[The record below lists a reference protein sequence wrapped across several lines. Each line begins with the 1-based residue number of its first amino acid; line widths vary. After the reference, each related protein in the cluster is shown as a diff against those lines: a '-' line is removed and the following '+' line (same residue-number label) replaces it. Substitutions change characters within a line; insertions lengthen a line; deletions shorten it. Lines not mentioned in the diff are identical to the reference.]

1 MRRNTLILFALACVF
16 FGCAYYNTFYNARK
30 AFKEGER
37 IRLNQQTPDGGIPP
51 LAMTSY
57 ELAIENAGLV
67 LRDHSGS
74 SYVDDALVLIGDV
87 RAIQGQHLQAIK
99 RYEQVLR
106 LFPDGEFTGH
116 CVFSLGNSLLNAG
129 DSTRADEQL
138 DRFVREFPDSDR
150 IPDALMLRGKIALGG
165 ARYGEAVARF
175 REVLETRPG
184 DEREAEAWYYIARAT
199 LEEHRFAE
207 AREHL
212 AKAIEQARTRK
223 LEFQAGFMLG
233 ESLRREGDLPAA
245 LGIYESLL
253 DQRAYSDYHPE
264 VMLAIAACL
273 AEMDLNESAVSTYES
288 LITQFE
294 SDRSHAEEV
303 SRSMYEL
310 GELYRTA
317 GDLDLT
323 EQWYDEA
330 RRTSPRSFW
339 VGEESDRKHRAIRE
353 LRRLDGN
360 LGNLL
365 AAMEALKSP
374 GDPDSNTPSNYA
386 KLTEDAVGLRF
397 QLAELYLFQLEM
409 ADSARSQ
416 YRAIEEASNDPSVA
430 AKAAYARGWI
440 LDEILKDRE
449 RARSVFDA
457 IAVRYPGTAHAVEA
471 ALLQSK
477 PIEGDLPPDRLF
489 AEAERLLFET
499 DRPDSARG
507 LYELVL
513 QRYPDDEYAPRALY
527 ALGWLAET
535 RFDDPENALDRY
547 REILDRYPRSEQ
559 ARSVRDKIRLMEEL
573 RPAADPAPGP
583 APAPASAADPA
594 PAPASAAD
602 PAPDPAPAP
611 DPDK

>member
-1 MRRNTLILFALACVF
+1 MRRTSLIPLTLVCVV

-37 IRLNQQTPDGGIPP
+37 IRLTQQTPDGGIPP
-51 LAMTSY
+51 LALASY
-57 ELAIENAGLV
+57 ELAVENAGLV

-138 DRFVREFPDSDR
+138 DRFVREFPGSDR

-165 ARYGEAVARF
+165 TRYEEAVARF
-175 REVLETRPG
+175 QEVLEKRPG
-184 DEREAEAWYYIARAT
+184 DEREAEARYHIARAR
-199 LEEHRFAE
+199 LEAHRFPE
-207 AREHL
+207 ARDQL
-212 AKAIEQARTRK
+212 AQAIEQARTRK
-223 LEFQAGFMLG
+223 LKFQASFMLG

-245 LGIYESLL
+245 LEIYESLL

-264 VMLAIAACL
+264 VILAIAACL
-273 AEMDLNESAVSTYES
+273 AEMDLHESAVSKYES
-288 LITQFE
+288 LITHFE

-303 SRSMYEL
+303 SRAMFEL

-330 RRTSPRSFW
+330 RRKSPRSFW
-339 VGEESDRKHRAIRE
+339 VGDEADRKHRAIRE

-365 AAMEALKSP
+365 AAMNALKSP
-374 GDPDSNTPSNYA
+374 DGPESNTPSNYA
-386 KLTEDAVGLRF
+386 KLTDDAVGLRF

-409 ADSARSQ
+409 ADSALSQ
-416 YRAIEEASNDPSVA
+416 YRAVEEGSNDSAIA

-449 RARSVFDA
+449 SARSVFDS
-457 IAVRYPGTAHAVEA
+457 ITTRYPGTVHAVEA

-477 PIEGDLPPDRLF
+477 PIEGELPPDRLF
-489 AEAERLLFET
+489 AEAERLLFEAG
-499 DRPDSARG
+499 RPDSARG
-507 LYELVL
+507 VYELVL
-513 QRYPDDEYAPRALY
+513 QRDPEGEYAPRALY

-535 RFDDPENALDRY
+535 HFDDPETALDRY
-547 REILDRYPRSEQ
+547 REIMDRHPRSEQ
-559 ARSVRDKIRLMEEL
+559 AGSVRDKIRLMEEL
-573 RPAADPAPGP
+573 LPATSPDPAAAPAPTASP
-583 APAPASAADPA
+583 APALV
-594 PAPASAAD
+594 
-602 PAPDPAPAP
+602 PDSAPAP
-611 DPDK
+611 DK

>member
-1 MRRNTLILFALACVF
+1 MRRTSLILFALVCVVL
-16 FGCAYYNTFYNARK
+16 GCAYYNTFYNARK
-30 AFKEGER
+30 AFEEGER

-51 LAMTSY
+51 LATASY

-74 SYVDDALVLIGDV
+74 SLVDDALVLIGDV
-87 RAIQGQHLQAIK
+87 RAIQGQHQQAIK

-116 CVFSLGNSLLNAG
+116 CVFSLGNSLLNVG

-150 IPDALMLRGKIALGG
+150 IPEALLLRGKIALGG
-165 ARYGEAVARF
+165 ARYGDAVARF
-175 REVLETRPG
+175 QEVLDTRPG
-184 DEREAEAWYYIARAT
+184 DEREAEARYYIARAR
-199 LEEHRFAE
+199 LEEQRFVE
-207 AREHL
+207 AREQL
-212 AKAIEQARTRK
+212 AQAIEQARTRQLK
-223 LEFQAGFMLG
+223 FQAEFMLG

-273 AEMDLNESAVSTYES
+273 VEMDLKESAVSTYES
-288 LITQFE
+288 LIAHFD
-294 SDRSHAEEV
+294 SDRSHEEEV
-303 SRSMYEL
+303 SRAMFEL
-310 GELYRTA
+310 AELHRTA

-330 RRTSPRSFW
+330 RRKSPRSFW
-339 VGEESDRKHRAIRE
+339 VGDEADRKHRAIRE
-353 LRRLDGN
+353 LRRVDGN

-365 AAMEALKSP
+365 AAMDALKSP
-374 GDPDSNTPSNYA
+374 GDPESNTSSNYA
-386 KLTEDAVGLRF
+386 KLTEDAIGLRF
-397 QLAELYLFQLEM
+397 ELAELYLFQLEM
-409 ADSARSQ
+409 ADSALSQ
-416 YRAIEEASNDPSVA
+416 YRAIEDGSHDPSVA
-430 AKAAYARGWI
+430 AKAAFARGWI
-440 LDEILKDRE
+440 LDEMVNDTE
-449 RARSVFDA
+449 NARSVFDA

-471 ALLQSK
+471 AILLSK

-489 AEAERLLFET
+489 AEAERLLFEA

-513 QRYPDDEYAPRALY
+513 QRDPDGEFAPRARY

-535 RFDDPENALDRY
+535 RFDDPETALDHY
-547 REILDRYPRSEQ
+547 RDILERHPRSEQ

-573 RPAADPAPGP
+573 LPATAPD
-583 APAPASAADPA
+583 SAAA
-594 PAPASAAD
+594 PNSD
-602 PAPDPAPAP
+602 PAPDSAAAPNSDPAVDPAATSDP
-611 DPDK
+611 LPDK

>member
-1 MRRNTLILFALACVF
+1 MRRTSLILFALVCVVL
-16 FGCAYYNTFYNARK
+16 GCAYYNTFYNARK
-30 AFKEGER
+30 AFEEGER
-37 IRLNQQTPDGGIPP
+37 IRLSQQTPDGGIPP
-51 LAMTSY
+51 LATASY

-74 SYVDDALVLIGDV
+74 SLVDDALVLIGDV
-87 RAIQGQHLQAIK
+87 RAIQGQHQQAIK

-116 CVFSLGNSLLNAG
+116 CVFSLGNSLLNVG

-150 IPDALMLRGKIALGG
+150 IPEALLLRGKIALGG

-175 REVLETRPG
+175 QEVLDTRPG
-184 DEREAEAWYYIARAT
+184 DEREAEARYYIARAR
-199 LEEHRFAE
+199 LEEQRFVE
-207 AREHL
+207 AREQL
-212 AKAIEQARTRK
+212 AQAIEQARTRQLK
-223 LEFQAGFMLG
+223 FQAEFMLG

-273 AEMDLNESAVSTYES
+273 VEMDLKELAVSTYES
-288 LITQFE
+288 LIAHFD
-294 SDRSHAEEV
+294 SDRSHEEEV
-303 SRSMYEL
+303 SRAMFEL
-310 GELYRTA
+310 AELHRTA

-323 EQWYDEA
+323 EQWYDAA
-330 RRTSPRSFW
+330 RRKSPRSFW
-339 VGEESDRKHRAIRE
+339 VGDEADRKHRAIRE
-353 LRRLDGN
+353 LRRVDGN

-365 AAMEALKSP
+365 AAMDALKSP
-374 GDPDSNTPSNYA
+374 GDPESNTSSNYA
-386 KLTEDAVGLRF
+386 KLTEDANGLRF
-397 QLAELYLFQLEM
+397 ELAELYLFQLEM
-409 ADSARSQ
+409 ADSALSQ
-416 YRAIEEASNDPSVA
+416 YRAIEDGSHDPSVA
-430 AKAAYARGWI
+430 AKAAFARGWI
-440 LDEILKDRE
+440 LDEMVNDTE
-449 RARSVFDA
+449 NARTVFDA

-471 ALLQSK
+471 AILQSK

-489 AEAERLLFET
+489 AEAERLLFEA

-513 QRYPDDEYAPRALY
+513 QRDPDGEFAPRARY

-535 RFDDPENALDRY
+535 RFDDPETALDHY
-547 REILDRYPRSEQ
+547 REILERHPRSEQ

-573 RPAADPAPGP
+573 LPATAPDSAAAPNSDPAV
-583 APAPASAADPA
+583 
-594 PAPASAAD
+594 
-602 PAPDPAPAP
+602 
-611 DPDK
+611 DPDATSDPLPDK

>member
-1 MRRNTLILFALACVF
+1 MRRTSLILIALACVV

-51 LAMTSY
+51 LALASY

-74 SYVDDALVLIGDV
+74 ALVDDALVLIGDV
-87 RAIQGQHLQAIK
+87 RAIQGRHLQAIQ
-99 RYEQVLR
+99 RYEQVLK
-106 LFPDGEFTGH
+106 LFPDSEFTGH

-129 DSTRADEQL
+129 DSSRADEQL

-165 ARYGEAVARF
+165 ARYGEAAAWF
-175 REVLETRPG
+175 QEVLETRPG
-184 DEREAEAWYYIARAT
+184 DEREAEARYYIARAR
-199 LEEHRFAE
+199 LEAHRFVE
-207 AREHL
+207 AREQL
-212 AKAIEQARTRK
+212 AQAIEKARTRK
-223 LEFQAGFMLG
+223 LKFQAGFMLG

-253 DQRAYSDYHPE
+253 DQRAYSDYHSE
-264 VMLAIAACL
+264 VMLAMAACL
-273 AEMDLNESAVSTYES
+273 VDLDLNESAVSTYES

-294 SDRSHAEEV
+294 SDRRRAEEV
-303 SRSMYEL
+303 SRAMYEL
-310 GELYRTA
+310 GELYRAA

-339 VGEESDRKHRAIRE
+339 VGDEADRKHRAIRE

-365 AAMEALKSP
+365 AAMEALESP
-374 GDPDSNTPSNYA
+374 GDPESNTPSNYA
-386 KLTEDAVGLRF
+386 KLTEDAVGLRY

-409 ADSARSQ
+409 PDSALSQ
-416 YRAIEEASNDPSVA
+416 YHAIEDESVDPSIA
-430 AKAAYARGWI
+430 AKAAYARGWV
-440 LDEILKDRE
+440 LDEILNDTE
-449 RARSVFDA
+449 NARSVFDA
-457 IAVRYPGTAHAVEA
+457 IAVRYPGTEHAVETA
-471 ALLQSK
+471 IRQSK
-477 PIEGDLPPDRLF
+477 PIEGELPQDRLF
-489 AEAERLLFET
+489 VEAERLLFEV

-507 LYELVL
+507 LYELVVR
-513 QRYPDDEYAPRALY
+513 RYPDGEYAPRALY

-535 RFDDPENALDRY
+535 HFGDPETALGHF
-547 REILDRYPRSEQ
+547 REIVDRYPRSEQ
-559 ARSVRDKIRLMEEL
+559 ARSVRNKIRLMEEL
-573 RPAADPAPGP
+573 LPAANPVPVTAPVPAASPG
-583 APAPASAADPA
+583 
-594 PAPASAAD
+594 
-602 PAPDPAPAP
+602 
-611 DPDK
+611 K

>member
-1 MRRNTLILFALACVF
+1 MRRTSLILFTLVCVI

-30 AFKEGER
+30 AFNEGER

-51 LAMTSY
+51 LAMASY
-57 ELAIENAGLV
+57 ELAVENAGLV

-87 RAIQGQHLQAIK
+87 RAIQGEYQQAIK

-116 CVFSLGNSLLNAG
+116 CVFSLGNSLLDAG

-138 DRFVREFPDSDR
+138 ERFVREFPGSGR

-175 REVLETRPG
+175 QEVLETRPD
-184 DEREAEAWYYIARAT
+184 DEREAEARYNIALAR
-199 LEEHRFAE
+199 LEEHRFVE
-207 AREHL
+207 AREQL
-212 AKAIEQARTRK
+212 AHAIEQARTRK
-223 LEFQAGFMLG
+223 LKFQAGFMLG
-233 ESLRREGDLPAA
+233 ESLRREGDLTAA
-245 LGIYESLL
+245 LATYESLL
-253 DQRAYSDYHPE
+253 DQRAFSDYHPE

-273 AEMDLNESAVSTYES
+273 AEMDSKESAVSTYES
-288 LITQFE
+288 LITHFE

-303 SRSMYEL
+303 SQAMFEL
-310 GELYRTA
+310 GELYRIA

-339 VGEESDRKHRAIRE
+339 VGDEADRKHRAIRE

-365 AAMEALKSP
+365 AAMDAMKSS
-374 GDPDSNTPSNYA
+374 GDPESTTSSNYA
-386 KLTEDAVGLRF
+386 KLTEDAVGQRY

-409 ADSARSQ
+409 ADSALSQ
-416 YRAIEEASNDPSVA
+416 YRAIEEGSNDPSVA
-430 AKAAYARGWI
+430 AKAAFARGWI
-440 LDEILKDRE
+440 LDEMLNDTDN
-449 RARSVFDA
+449 ASSVFDA

-471 ALLQSK
+471 AILQSK
-477 PIEGDLPPDRLF
+477 PIAGELPPDRLF
-489 AEAERLLFET
+489 AEAERLLFEA

-507 LYELVL
+507 LYELVI
-513 QRYPDDEYAPRALY
+513 QRYPDGEYAPRALY
-527 ALGWLAET
+527 ALGWIAET
-535 RFDDPENALDRY
+535 HFDDPETALDRY
-547 REILDRYPRSEQ
+547 REIMDRHPRSEQ
-559 ARSVRDKIRLMEEL
+559 ARSVHDKIRLMEEL
-573 RPAADPAPGP
+573 LPAAGSDSDLDSDPDPDPDA
-583 APAPASAADPA
+583 AST
-594 PAPASAAD
+594 
-602 PAPDPAPAP
+602 PAPD
-611 DPDK
+611 K

>member
-1 MRRNTLILFALACVF
+1 MRRTSLILFTLVSVI

-37 IRLNQQTPDGGIPP
+37 IRLNQQTPDGGLPP
-51 LAMTSY
+51 PALASY
-57 ELAIENAGLV
+57 ELAVENAGLV
-67 LRDHSGS
+67 LRDHPGS

-116 CVFSLGNSLLNAG
+116 CVYSLGNSLFNAG

-138 DRFVREFPDSDR
+138 DRYVREFPASDR

-175 REVLETRPG
+175 QEVLETRPG
-184 DEREAEAWYYIARAT
+184 DEREAEARYYIARAR
-199 LEEHRFAE
+199 LAAHRFAE

-212 AKAIEQARTRK
+212 TQAIEQARTRK
-223 LEFQAGFMLG
+223 LRFQAAFMLG

-245 LGIYESLL
+245 LVRYESLL
-253 DQRAYSDYHPE
+253 DQSAYSDYHPE

-273 AEMDLNESAVSTYES
+273 FELDLNESAVSTYES
-288 LITQFE
+288 LIDHFE
-294 SDRSHAEEV
+294 SDRSHEEEV
-303 SRSMYEL
+303 SRAMFEL
-310 GELYRTA
+310 GELHRIA

-330 RRTSPRSFW
+330 RRRSPRSFW
-339 VGEESDRKHRAIRE
+339 VGDEADRKHRAIRE

-365 AAMEALKSP
+365 AAMEALEST
-374 GDPDSNTPSNYA
+374 GDPESTTSSNYA
-386 KLTEDAVGLRF
+386 KLTADAVGLRF

-409 ADSARSQ
+409 ADSALSQ
-416 YRAIEEASNDPSVA
+416 YRAIEAGSNDPSMA
-430 AKAAYARGWI
+430 AKAAFARGWI
-440 LDEILKDRE
+440 LDEMLNDTDN
-449 RARSVFDA
+449 ARSVFDS

-471 ALLQSK
+471 AILRSK
-477 PIEGDLPPDRLF
+477 PIAGELPPDRLF
-489 AEAERLLFET
+489 AEAERLLFEA

-513 QRYPDDEYAPRALY
+513 QRYPDGEYAPRALY
-527 ALGWLAET
+527 ALGWLAESH
-535 RFDDPENALDRY
+535 FDEPDTALDHY
-547 REILDRYPRSEQ
+547 REIVERHPRSEQ
-559 ARSVRDKIRLMEEL
+559 AGSVRDKIRLMEDL
-573 RPAADPAPGP
+573 LPSTD
-583 APAPASAADPA
+583 
-594 PAPASAAD
+594 
-602 PAPDPAPAP
+602 PDPNPDPNPDPDP

>member
-1 MRRNTLILFALACVF
+1 MGRNSLILLSLVCVV
-16 FGCAYYNTFYNARK
+16 FGCAYYNTFYNARQ

-37 IRLNQQTPDGGIPP
+37 IRLNQPTPDGSIPP

-57 ELAIENAGLV
+57 ELAVENAGLV

-74 SYVDDALVLIGDV
+74 SLVDDALVLIGDV

-138 DRFVREFPDSDR
+138 DRFVREFPGSAR

-165 ARYGEAVARF
+165 ARYEVAVTRF
-175 REVLETRPG
+175 QEVLETRPG
-184 DEREAEAWYYIARAT
+184 DEREAEARYYIASAR

-207 AREHL
+207 AREQL
-212 AKAIEQARTRK
+212 ARAIEQARTRRLK
-223 LEFQAGFMLG
+223 FDANFLLG
-233 ESLRREGDLPAA
+233 ESLRREGDLSAA
-245 LGIYESLL
+245 LEIYESLL

-273 AEMDLNESAVSTYES
+273 AELDLHDSAVSTYES
-288 LITQFE
+288 LIGQFE
-294 SDRSHAEEV
+294 SDRSHEEEV
-303 SRSMYEL
+303 SRAMFEL
-310 GELYRTA
+310 GELHRTA

-323 EQWYDEA
+323 EQWYDQA
-330 RRTSPRSFW
+330 RRKSPRSFW
-339 VGEESDRKHRAIRE
+339 VGDEADRKHRAIRE

-365 AAMEALKSP
+365 AAIDALKTSGGP
-374 GDPDSNTPSNYA
+374 ESNTSSNYA
-386 KLTEDAVGLRF
+386 RMTEDAIGLRF

-409 ADSARSQ
+409 TDSALSQ
-416 YRAIEEASNDPSVA
+416 YRAIEEASNDPAVA
-430 AKAAYARGWI
+430 AKAAFARGWI
-440 LDEILKDRE
+440 LGEMVNDPE

-457 IAVRYPGTAHAVEA
+457 IAARYPGTAHAVEA
-471 ALLQSK
+471 AILQSK
-477 PIEGDLPPDRLF
+477 PVEGELPPDRLF
-489 AEAERLLFET
+489 AEAERLLFEA
-499 DRPDSARG
+499 DIPDSARG

-513 QRYPDDEYAPRALY
+513 QRDPDGEFAPRARY

-535 RFDDPENALDRY
+535 RFDDPVTALDHY
-547 REILDRYPRSEQ
+547 RKIVERHPRSEQ
-559 ARSVRDKIRLMEEL
+559 ASAVRDKIRLMEEL
-573 RPAADPAPGP
+573 LPAPAAVPAPVPDPAAAVDPSPAADPAPVH
-583 APAPASAADPA
+583 
-594 PAPASAAD
+594 
-602 PAPDPAPAP
+602 APD
-611 DPDK
+611 K

>member
-1 MRRNTLILFALACVF
+1 MRRTSVILFALVCVV

-30 AFKEGER
+30 AFNEGER

-51 LAMTSY
+51 LALTSY

-87 RAIQGQHLQAIK
+87 RAIQGQHQQAIK

-116 CVFSLGNSLLNAG
+116 CVFSLGNSLINAG

-138 DRFVREFPDSDR
+138 ERFVREFPESDR
-150 IPDALMLRGKIALGG
+150 IPDALLLRGKIALGG

-175 REVLETRPG
+175 QEVLETRPG
-184 DEREAEAWYYIARAT
+184 DEREAEARYNIALARM
-199 LEEHRFAE
+199 EEHRFSE
-207 AREHL
+207 AREQL
-212 AKAIEQARTRK
+212 AHAIEQARTRK
-223 LEFQAGFMLG
+223 LKFQAGFMLG

-245 LGIYESLL
+245 LRTFESLL
-253 DQRAYSDYHPE
+253 DQRAFSDYHPE
-264 VMLAIAACL
+264 VMLAIAACQ

-288 LITQFE
+288 LITYFE

-303 SRSMYEL
+303 SRAMFEL
-310 GELYRTA
+310 GELYRIA

-330 RRTSPRSFW
+330 RRRSPRSFW
-339 VGEESDRKHRAIRE
+339 VGDEADRKHRAIRE

-365 AAMEALKSP
+365 AAMDAMKSS
-374 GDPDSNTPSNYA
+374 GDPESTTSSNYA
-386 KLTEDAVGLRF
+386 KLTGDAVGLRY
-397 QLAELYLFQLEM
+397 QLAELYLFQLGM
-409 ADSARSQ
+409 ADSALSQ
-416 YRAIEEASNDPSVA
+416 YRAIEGASNDPSMA
-430 AKAAYARGWI
+430 ARAAYARGWI

-449 RARSVFDA
+449 RARSVFDS
-457 IAVRYPGTAHAVEA
+457 IAVRYPGTTHAVEA
-471 ALLQSK
+471 ALRQSK
-477 PIEGDLPPDRLF
+477 PIAGELPPDRLY

-513 QRYPDDEYAPRALY
+513 QRDPDGEYAPQALY
-527 ALGWLAET
+527 ALGWIAET
-535 RFDDPENALDRY
+535 HFDDPETALDRY
-547 REILDRYPRSEQ
+547 REILDRHPRSEQ

-573 RPAADPAPGP
+573 RPA
-583 APAPASAADPA
+583 
-594 PAPASAAD
+594 
-602 PAPDPAPAP
+602 PAPAP
-611 DPDK
+611 DPDPARAPAATPAATPAPDK

>member
-1 MRRNTLILFALACVF
+1 MRRTSLILFTLVCVII
-16 FGCAYYNTFYNARK
+16 GCAYYNTFYNARK

-51 LAMTSY
+51 LALASY
-57 ELAIENAGLV
+57 ELAVENAGLV

-87 RAIQGQHLQAIK
+87 RSIQGQHLQAIK

-138 DRFVREFPDSDR
+138 ERFVREFPDSDR
-150 IPDALMLRGKIALGG
+150 FPDALMLRGKIALGG

-175 REVLETRPG
+175 QEVLETRPG
-184 DEREAEAWYYIARAT
+184 DEREAEARYHIALAR
-199 LEEHRFAE
+199 LEEHRFSE
-207 AREHL
+207 AREQL
-212 AKAIEQARTRK
+212 AHAIDQARTRK
-223 LEFQAGFMLG
+223 LKFQAAFMLG

-245 LGIYESLL
+245 LRTFESLL
-253 DQRAYSDYHPE
+253 DQRAFSDYHPE

-273 AEMDLNESAVSTYES
+273 AEMDLHDSAVSTYES
-288 LITQFE
+288 LITYFE

-303 SRSMYEL
+303 SRAMFEL

-339 VGEESDRKHRAIRE
+339 VGDEADRKHGAIRE

-365 AAMEALKSP
+365 AAMEAMKSS
-374 GDPDSNTPSNYA
+374 GDPDSNTSSNYA
-386 KLTEDAVGLRF
+386 QLTEDAVGLRY

-409 ADSARSQ
+409 ADSALSQ
-416 YRAIEEASNDPSVA
+416 YRAIEEASNDPSMA
-430 AKAAYARGWI
+430 AKAAFARGWI
-440 LDEILKDRE
+440 LDEMLNDTDN
-449 RARSVFDA
+449 AGSVFDS

-471 ALLQSK
+471 AILRSK
-477 PIEGDLPPDRLF
+477 PIVGELPPDRLF

-507 LYELVL
+507 LYEMVL
-513 QRYPDDEYAPRALY
+513 QRDPDGEYAPQALY

-535 RFDDPENALDRY
+535 HFDDPDTALDRY
-547 REILDRYPRSEQ
+547 REIVERHPRSEQ
-559 ARSVRDKIRLMEEL
+559 ANSVRDKIRLMEEL
-573 RPAADPAPGP
+573 LPATNADPDLA
-583 APAPASAADPA
+583 
-594 PAPASAAD
+594 
-602 PAPDPAPAP
+602 PAPAP
-611 DPDK
+611 DPASAPAPDK